1 MVKYSYFDQ
10 VLQNESYGGFR
21 TIGYGYKEID
31 KRDLDRWREES
42 RDNFMKDINFL
53 GLLVFENKLKSD
65 SKNTIELLKE
75 GAIDSRMIT
84 GDNIYIAI

>member
-1 MVKYSYFDQ
+1 
-10 VLQNESYGGFR
+10 
-21 TIGYGYKEID
+21 
-31 KRDLDRWREES
+31 
-42 RDNFMKDINFL
+42 MKDINFL